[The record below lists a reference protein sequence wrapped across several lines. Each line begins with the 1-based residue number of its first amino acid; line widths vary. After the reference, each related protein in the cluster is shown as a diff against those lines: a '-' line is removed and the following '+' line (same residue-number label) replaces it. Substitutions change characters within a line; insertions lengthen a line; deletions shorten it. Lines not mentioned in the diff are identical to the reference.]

1 MLVSPFKKA
10 LLLGLPLGMLLGVA
24 GTVLAADPKLDEAN
38 TLVGRAIKLLEDADN
53 KDRGKGAEFG
63 GHRRAAI
70 DHLKKAQK
78 EIGKAKSFD
87 ERDDK
92 KPEHKGD
99 GGKPTPNPDPKG
111 DAGPKPDPKGGAGTK
126 PKPKP

>member
-10 LLLGLPLGMLLGVA
+10 LLLGLSLGMMLGVA

-38 TLVGRAIKLLEDADN
+38 TLVDRAIKLLEAADN
-53 KDRGKGAEFG
+53 KDRSKGAEFG

-78 EIGKAKSFD
+78 EIGKAKTFD
-87 ERDDK
+87 DRDDK
-92 KPEHKGD
+92 KD
-99 GGKPTPNPDPKG
+99 GGKPTPDPDPKG